1 VRPPDSRDA
10 VADGRAHDP
19 LLMMNPMDDNAPPRD
34 RSHAADTTGATSDVP
49 AAVEEVAARI
59 VVVRG
64 RRVMVDADL
73 ATLYGV
79 RPKRLN
85 EQVKR
90 NWARFP
96 DDFLFQLTDEEVEVL
111 RSHFATSRSG
121 HGGRRY
127 RPYVFTEHGAVMLAA
142 VLNSPVAI
150 DASIQVV
157 RAFVQLRAMVAVH
170 AELAQKL
177 DALEHKFDHQ
187 FRIVF
192 DAIRQLM
199 TPPSKSERSRIG
211 FRGADP
217 GSPPVDER
225 A

>member
-1 VRPPDSRDA
+1 MDNDAPTRRSPAPD
-10 VADGRAHDP
+10 
-19 LLMMNPMDDNAPPRD
+19 APV
-34 RSHAADTTGATSDVP
+34 SDVP
-49 AAVEEVAARI
+49 VAVEEVATRI
-59 VVVRG
+59 FLVRG

-90 NWARFP
+90 NQARFP
-96 DDFLFQLTDEEVEVL
+96 EDFSFQLTDEEVDAL
-111 RSHFATSRSG
+111 RSQFATSRSG

-142 VLNSPVAI
+142 VLNSPIAI
-150 DASIQVV
+150 EASVQVV
-157 RAFVQLRAMVAVH
+157 RAFVSLRAMVAMH

-177 DALEHKFDHQ
+177 DALEGKFDHQ

-199 TPPSKSERSRIG
+199 APPSKSGASRIG
-211 FRGADP
+211 FRSADDR
-217 GSPPVDER
+217 PPMPEEEEP
-225 A
+225 

>member
-1 VRPPDSRDA
+1 
-10 VADGRAHDP
+10 
-19 LLMMNPMDDNAPPRD
+19 MDDDPSND
-34 RSHAADTTGATSDVP
+34 RSHAADAASAAGDVP
-49 AAVEEVAARI
+49 AALDEVAARI

-64 RRVMVDADL
+64 RRVMVDVDL
-73 ATLYGV
+73 ALLYGV

-90 NWARFP
+90 NQARFP
-96 DDFLFQLTDEEVEVL
+96 DDFSFQLTDEEVEAL
-111 RSHFATSRSG
+111 RSQFATSRSS

-157 RAFVQLRAMVAVH
+157 RAFVHLRAMVAVH
-170 AELAQKL
+170 AELAQQL
-177 DALEHKFDHQ
+177 DALERKFDHQ

-217 GSPPVDER
+217 GSPPAGEG